1 MQYLT
6 YNGGTSWLE
15 SVSTKMRP
23 YVTGGAYF
31 NYTDPDLKHWQTA
44 YYGSN
49 YRRLLKVRRKYDPH
63 HYFNFPQAIGR

>member
-1 MQYLT
+1 MQYLS
-6 YNGGTSWLE
+6 YNGGGSWL
-15 SVSTKMRP
+15 SSTFAQMRP

-31 NYTDPDLKHWQTA
+31 NYTDPSLKNWQTA

-49 YRRLLKVRRKYDPH
+49 YRRLQAIRRAVDPH